1 MTIGRPHGKLKL
13 AASGKNSGS
22 FAARTRGPSPLY
34 TLKMESPVAAWA
46 ARIAATG
53 MFCAGVLAGPGA
65 KAELLVLRCS
75 IGGQEPSAPLNVD
88 LTNRTINTGKE
99 AISAEVNS
107 QVITWH

>member
-1 MTIGRPHGKLKL
+1 M
-13 AASGKNSGS
+13 
-22 FAARTRGPSPLY
+22 
-34 TLKMESPVAAWA
+34 AAWA

-53 MFCAGVLAGPGA
+53 MFCAGVLAGAGA

-75 IGGQEPSAPLNVD
+75 IGGQEASAPFNVD

-107 QVITWH
+107 QVISWHEEGVLRIIDRSTYAVFRRLPDGSSFQIGTCRPLER